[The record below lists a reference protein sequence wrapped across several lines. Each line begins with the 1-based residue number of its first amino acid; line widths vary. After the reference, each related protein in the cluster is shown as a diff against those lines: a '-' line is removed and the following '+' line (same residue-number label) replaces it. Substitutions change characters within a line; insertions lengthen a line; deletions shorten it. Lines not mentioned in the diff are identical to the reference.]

1 MITQIENALVER
13 LQRGLGRLV
22 NTVKSYGGEL
32 DDESLGTSRLPM
44 CLVTFGGARIERMG
58 TNLKRHQSTAN
69 FVIIVAVNSLRSNIA
84 ARQGGA
90 DKREVGVNQL
100 ITAVRRLLDA
110 QTLGQLVKPLKPTRV
125 RTLFNNATFKGGT
138 ITAYAIEY
146 DAVYEDLSPLEDGR
160 YPEMTQDSKNPDYL
174 FTHYHGELSPP
185 EPMLERIG
193 NNIYD
198 PISGAKVPFEVET
211 QNESESSNRH

>member
-13 LQRGLGRLV
+13 LKRGLGRLV

-44 CLVTFGGARIERMG
+44 CLVTFGGARVERMG
-58 TNLKRHQSTAN
+58 INAKRHQSTAN
-69 FVIIVAVNSLRSNIA
+69 FVIIVAVNSLRSNLA

-100 ITAVRRLLDA
+100 ITAVRRLLDS
-110 QTLGQLVKPLKPTRV
+110 QTLGRLVRPLKPTKV
-125 RTLFNNATFKGGT
+125 RTIFNNATFKGGA

-146 DAVYEDLSPLEDGR
+146 DAVYDDLAPLEDGY
-160 YPEMTQDSKNPDYL
+160 YPEMTDDRENPDYV
-174 FTHYHGELSPP
+174 FTRYQGEHSEPD
-185 EPMLERIG
+185 PMLERIG
-193 NNIYD
+193 GKIYD
-198 PISGAKVPFEVET
+198 PMNGAEVPFEVET
-211 QNESESSNRH
+211 RNESDSSSRD